1 MLFRVALSICI
12 PTNTVR
18 GFLFLHVLSSF
29 YFFVE
34 FLVVAVLTGMLED
47 YPFSIEFPLHFCHK
61 SFGHSCEYVSSFSSA
76 PLIYMSIP
84 FSILYFLGRGFK

>member
-34 FLVVAVLTGMLED
+34 FLVVAVLPAVKGHLIVVLRSLD
-47 YPFSIEFPLHFCHK
+47 FCRFA
-61 SFGHSCEYVSSFSSA
+61 SV
-76 PLIYMSIP
+76 
-84 FSILYFLGRGFK
+84 

>member
-34 FLVVAVLTGMLED
+34 FLVVAVLTAVKGHLVVV
-47 YPFSIEFPLHFCHK
+47 LHPPDFCRCA
-61 SFGHSCEYVSSFSSA
+61 S
-76 PLIYMSIP
+76 L
-84 FSILYFLGRGFK
+84 